1 MTFAAPEDKKIACM
15 RVAAE
20 ALLHL
25 QRQAVHAA
33 PHVGDPRRQPY
44 PHPRPHR
51 DHTRASTDST
61 RASAASSTPASTNT
75 RYPFGVTT
83 SIRLGAG
90 ALAARCSSTT
100 TAGTKPLG
108 AAATSVPARYAL
120 RQANSNEV
128 EIPCRRAVADARRQP
143 AKLSS
148 TIRSFASLVQ
158 TAPPEFHHLEPLNLP
173 TVLTPIHKDSPQRFA
188 RYRIAFFNSLLD
200 G

>member
-1 MTFAAPEDKKIACM
+1 M
-15 RVAAE
+15 
-20 ALLHL
+20 
-25 QRQAVHAA
+25 
-33 PHVGDPRRQPY
+33 PRRMSVTPAAS
-44 PHPRPHR
+44 
-51 DHTRASTDST
+51 HTRTPDGTGIIRASTDST

-90 ALAARCSSTT
+90 ARSARSSTT

-158 TAPPEFHHLEPLNLP
+158 RRRRPSST
-173 TVLTPIHKDSPQRFA
+173 TSSR
-188 RYRIAFFNSLLD
+188 
-200 G
+200 